1 MTPRGA
7 TTMGI
12 PRLQELQYLTTTAK
26 AVAGELTFEQ
36 TRRALIAHMQ
46 NRDDIPGGNSAG
58 YRLAA
63 DDPGRYVTNAAT
75 ALKELMWLGYLERE
89 PVPSRASA
97 AAAYA
102 AKRFTLTDDGRAW
115 VAQVDQDPRASF
127 DDLLRRLWTVHP
139 QFAGFLQILARD
151 ELVIPTQSW
160 SAVHPERVGAEGRP
174 VYVRTLAAKAARA
187 TASGR
192 AGWAASEQEI
202 AQAIDAYVTRLEEAA
217 AKRERTAFPNHRSF
231 VQGCEEALVSFA
243 FAQAGVALDYISVE
257 ILRRWTQE
265 LLVANFSYYVPAGAA
280 TALRLW
286 ATADI
291 AAADNMLQ
299 SVGRRPPSEWS
310 NRVLAVL
317 PDAFE
322 SARAV
327 EGDRSFVMVHRVR
340 AAVCHELAVND
351 VVFDTAIRELYAAS
365 DQPDAPFRLKFEVHH
380 GVIPPTARPLRLK
393 DRTGDREYQLMS
405 LMTNRSK
412 S

>member
-1 MTPRGA
+1 MTSGTA

-26 AVAGELTFEQ
+26 AVAGGLTFEQ
-36 TRRALIAHMQ
+36 TRRALISHMQ

-102 AKRFTLTDDGRAW
+102 AKRFTLTDAGRAW
-115 VAQVDQDPRASF
+115 VAQVEHDPRGSF
-127 DDLLRRLWTVHP
+127 DELLRRLWAVHP
-139 QFAGFLQILARD
+139 QLAGYLQILGRG
-151 ELVIPTQSW
+151 ELVVPTQSW
-160 SAVHPERVGAEGRP
+160 SALHPERVGAEGRP
-174 VYVRTLAAKAARA
+174 VYVQTLSAKAARA
-187 TASGR
+187 AASGR
-192 AGWAASEQEI
+192 AGWSASEHEI
-202 AQAIDAYVTRLEEAA
+202 AQAIDAYVTRLEESA
-217 AKRERTAFPNHRSF
+217 AKRQRTAFPNHRSF
-231 VQGCEEALVSFA
+231 VQACEEALVSFA
-243 FAQAGVALDYISVE
+243 FGRAGVPLDYISVE

-291 AAADNMLQ
+291 GTADDTLQ
-299 SVGRRPPSEWS
+299 SIGRRPPSEWAS
-310 NRVLAVL
+310 RVLAVL
-317 PDAFE
+317 PEAFE
-322 SARAV
+322 RARAL

-351 VVFDTAIRELYAAS
+351 VVFDTAIRDLYAHS
-365 DQPDAPFRLKFEVHH
+365 DQPDAPLRLKFEVHH

-393 DRTGDREYQLMS
+393 DRTGEREYQLMS
-405 LMTNRSK
+405 LMTHRSK
-412 S
+412 